1 MQTIALTTK
10 LMIDMIIVVDDDDD
24 DADGNTKGIND
35 LSIVTCKMTKTLCF
49 RIADT
54 VALLTT

>member
-1 MQTIALTTK
+1 MLTIASTTK
-10 LMIDMIIVVDDDDD
+10 LMIDMIIIVDDV

-35 LSIVTCKMTKTLCF
+35 LSIVTCKMTLTLCF

>member
-10 LMIDMIIVVDDDDD
+10 LMIDMIIVVDDD

-35 LSIVTCKMTKTLCF
+35 LSIVTCKMTLALCF

>member
-1 MQTIALTTK
+1 MLTIASTTK
-10 LMIDMIIVVDDDDD
+10 LMIDMIIVVDDD

-35 LSIVTCKMTKTLCF
+35 LSIVTCKVTLTLCF

>member
-10 LMIDMIIVVDDDDD
+10 LMIDMIIVVDDDD
-24 DADGNTKGIND
+24 ADGNTKGIYD
-35 LSIVTCKMTKTLCF
+35 LSIVTCKMTKTLYF

>member
-10 LMIDMIIVVDDDDD
+10 LMIDMIIVVDDDD
-24 DADGNTKGIND
+24 ADGNTKGIID
-35 LSIVTCKMTKTLCF
+35 LSIVTCKMTLTLCF

>member
-10 LMIDMIIVVDDDDD
+10 LMIDMIIVVDDD